1 MGKHT
6 IRLNL
11 SRRKHITPIRGLSR
25 RNNTYTLTKKTKK
38 PKLLKFDNSMFS
50 DPIEGLQKMA
60 NFVDDMDNY
69 LIEKRASELRD
80 RLHILVSVVNDTLYT
95 ELSTFHNE
103 LATKRNATAVN
114 ATVDDLMS
122 QLESLGLH

>member
-11 SRRKHITPIRGLSR
+11 SRHNPSIRNRFKRTR
-25 RNNTYTLTKKTKK
+25 RTLHVHVKQ

-69 LIEKRASELRD
+69 LIEKGASDLRD

>member
-1 MGKHT
+1 MGKHSS
-6 IRLNL
+6 RLNL
-11 SRRKHITPIRGLSR
+11 SRHNPSIRNRFKRTR
-25 RNNTYTLTKKTKK
+25 RTLHGHVKQ

>member
-11 SRRKHITPIRGLSR
+11 SRHNPSIRNRFKRTR
-25 RNNTYTLTKKTKK
+25 RTLPVHVKQ
-38 PKLLKFDNSMFS
+38 PKLLKFDNSS
-50 DPIEGLQKMA
+50 EPIEGLQKMA
-60 NFVDDMDNY
+60 DFVDDMDSY
-69 LIEKRASELRD
+69 LLEKRASDLRD

-114 ATVDDLMS
+114 ATAVNATVDDLMS

>member
-11 SRRKHITPIRGLSR
+11 SRHNPSIRNRFKRTR
-25 RNNTYTLTKKTKK
+25 RTLPVHVKQ

-50 DPIEGLQKMA
+50 DPIEGLKKMA
-60 NFVDDMDNY
+60 DFVDDMDEY
-69 LIEKRASELRD
+69 LLDKTPDLRD
-80 RLHILVSVVNDTLYT
+80 RLHMLVSVVNDTLYT

-114 ATVDDLMS
+114 TTVDDLMGK
-122 QLESLGLH
+122 LENLGLH